1 MQPLD
6 ENAGSPPAVELKA
19 DVVATF
25 PEADIFGVKLVNG
38 RPTKAVVDITNNE
51 AEPIQVA
58 FIGGAL
64 HSLAEQPADAPP
76 SGSIVRNLTSVRFDA
91 TIPAGEKQSLPYSF
105 VLDMNPDDVRLHLTA
120 VIMNSANNIFQVD
133 VTSQTVSIVEAPTSI
148 FDPQM

>member
-1 MQPLD
+1 M
-6 ENAGSPPAVELKA
+6 
-19 DVVATF
+19 
-25 PEADIFGVKLVNG
+25 
-38 RPTKAVVDITNNE
+38 VDITNNE

-64 HSLAEQPADAPP
+64 HSLKEQPEDAHPT
-76 SGSIVRNLTSVRFDA
+76 SSIVRNLTSVRFDA

-120 VIMNSANNIFQVD
+120 VIMNSANSIFQVD